1 MGIPSCKTPVY
12 LLEKNENRLYIKRE
26 DLLPFSFGGNKARK
40 AALFLQD
47 IKKKKAD
54 YIVTYG
60 SGSSNHGRIIA
71 NMAVSEGFP
80 CMIIS
85 PQEASDNTYN
95 RKMMEYFGA
104 KIIECPVTEVHDTIE
119 QKLAELCQEG
129 WNPYFIMGGGHG
141 NIGTE
146 AYVQCYEE
154 IREYEEQR
162 QLHFDYIFH
171 ASGTGTT
178 QAGLICGQLLHQD
191 DRKIVGISIARKNPY
206 GKKVVCDSVKEYLSD
221 VSTDELEEKIIFL
234 DQYTGSGYGKENQK
248 IEKTIEESLRKYGI
262 PMDTT
267 YTGKAFWGM
276 KEYLKEK
283 KVTDSNVLFLHT
295 GGTPLFFEYLKGK
308 HYD

>member
-47 IKKKKAD
+47 IKKKNAD

-154 IREYEEQR
+154 IREY
-162 QLHFDYIFH
+162 
-171 ASGTGTT
+171 
-178 QAGLICGQLLHQD
+178 QD
-191 DRKIVGISIARKNPY
+191 DRKIVGIIIARKNPY

-221 VSTDELEEKIIFL
+221 VSPDELEEKIIFL

-248 IEKTIEESLRKYGI
+248 IEKTIEENLRKYGI

-276 KEYLKEK
+276 KEYLKEQ

>member
-85 PQEASDNTYN
+85 PQEA
-95 RKMMEYFGA
+95 
-104 KIIECPVTEVHDTIE
+104 
-119 QKLAELCQEG
+119 

>member
-1 MGIPSCKTPVY
+1 MDIPNYKTPVY
-12 LLEKNENRLYIKRE
+12 LLEENDNRVYVKRD

-47 IKKKKAD
+47 IRKQKAD

-71 NMAVSEGFP
+71 NMAASEGFP

-85 PQEASDNTYN
+85 PEEASERTYN
-95 RKMMEYFGA
+95 RKMMEFFGA
-104 KIIECPVTEVHDTIE
+104 EIIECPVTEVHDTIE
-119 QKLAELCQEG
+119 ANLKRLQEEG
-129 WNPYFIMGGGHG
+129 KHPYFIMGGGHG

-146 AYVQCYEE
+146 AYVRCYEE
-154 IREYEEQR
+154 IKEYEKQEQI
-162 QLHFDYIFH
+162 QFDYIFH

-178 QAGLICGQLLHQD
+178 QAGLICGQILNED
-191 DRKIVGISIARKNPY
+191 DRKIIGISIARKIPY
-206 GKKVVCDSVKEYLSD
+206 GRTVVMDSVKEYLNGISK
-221 VSTDELEEKIIFL
+221 EEIEKNTIFL
-234 DQYTGSGYGKENQK
+234 DQYTNSGYGKENK
-248 IEKTIEESLRKYGI
+248 EIEDTIEENLRKYGI

-276 KEYLKEK
+276 KKYISEQKITGK
-283 KVTDSNVLFLHT
+283 NILFLHT

-308 HYD
+308 QDE

>member
-12 LLEKNENRLYIKRE
+12 LLEKNENRFYIKRE

-47 IKKKKAD
+47 IKKKNAD

-80 CMIIS
+80 CLIIS
-85 PQEASDNTYN
+85 PQEASENTYN

-119 QKLAELCQEG
+119 QKLAELRQEG

-178 QAGLICGQLLHQD
+178 REGLICGQLLHQN
-191 DRKIVGISIARKNPY
+191 DRKMVGISIERKNPY
-206 GKKVVCDSVKEYLSD
+206 GKRSFATV
-221 VSTDELEEKIIFL
+221 
-234 DQYTGSGYGKENQK
+234 
-248 IEKTIEESLRKYGI
+248 
-262 PMDTT
+262 
-267 YTGKAFWGM
+267 
-276 KEYLKEK
+276 
-283 KVTDSNVLFLHT
+283 
-295 GGTPLFFEYLKGK
+295 
-308 HYD
+308 